1 MPGLPPTAPAHG
13 KQPLSQELQEAQS
26 ALAWKPSEQQAGK
39 RASSGEAEVAQ
50 PRAAKACLGR
60 AECASS
66 TAELQLCSEAR
77 SGRVPGVRL
86 LCPGRALPRLASLL
100 GFLPRKEQAARGWD
114 KPLAPSWPQLPS
126 CLAFAPRPQAS
137 LGRAWGQW
145 LAHYQELQQG
155 ELRQSEEKDKCRAP
169 PAVAWLPSLRA
180 AWRAVGSQGT
190 LLGSAATHTRRLT
203 PWAPSSCL
211 THVGSLALSSE
222 QRRVQV
228 AGACPYV
235 SGLMPRAPAQ
245 GSSP

>member
-1 MPGLPPTAPAHG
+1 MRLQYGRAPALLRG
-13 KQPLSQELQEAQS
+13 PIWQSSWREA
-26 ALAWKPSEQQAGK
+26 ALTW
-39 RASSGEAEVAQ
+39 
-50 PRAAKACLGR
+50 
-60 AECASS
+60 
-66 TAELQLCSEAR
+66 
-77 SGRVPGVRL
+77 
-86 LCPGRALPRLASLL
+86 ASLAQTCLATSLPAQEGAGCARL
-100 GFLPRKEQAARGWD
+100 GQATGAF
-114 KPLAPSWPQLPS
+114 WPQLPS

>member
-1 MPGLPPTAPAHG
+1 M
-13 KQPLSQELQEAQS
+13 
-26 ALAWKPSEQQAGK
+26 
-39 RASSGEAEVAQ
+39 
-50 PRAAKACLGR
+50 
-60 AECASS
+60 
-66 TAELQLCSEAR
+66 
-77 SGRVPGVRL
+77 
-86 LCPGRALPRLASLL
+86 PRLASLL
-100 GFLPRKEQAARGWD
+100 VFLPRKEQAARGWD

-211 THVGSLALSSE
+211 THVGSLALSSPAE
-222 QRRVQV
+222 TCA
-228 AGACPYV
+228 AGW
-235 SGLMPRAPAQ
+235 GLPLRAWAPAHSP
-245 GSSP
+245 SSGQAAPEPRPAGGAERPHLEAE